1 MSQYLIGL
9 IDPLTEVMLHAK
21 LSYTSKSRRM
31 IVNES
36 RTSTFIFVINQKNLH
51 QRRYDIF
58 LHSPVRRVNGSD
70 MHKRRRSDAMSRGDC
85 KRTIRSVSLSTNTLH
100 FKGWM
105 ENTSPL
111 SQIHVETLSLY
122 ILFILRKIHLRIC
135 KLLQKVAEQLP
146 HVKGNFSFKMP
157 ANYSNGIGRLYHIL
171 LTHVGRQ

>member
-1 MSQYLIGL
+1 
-9 IDPLTEVMLHAK
+9 
-21 LSYTSKSRRM
+21 M

-100 FKGWM
+100 FKVRLQIMGFNGTIAVWCGTARRPLQM
-105 ENTSPL
+105 WRSLTGSSDWIFPRYKEGMDGEYFSSFANSCWNPEFIHPFHSSQNTSSHL
-111 SQIHVETLSLY
+111 QVTAKGRNCRSMIISL
-122 ILFILRKIHLRIC
+122 I
-135 KLLQKVAEQLP
+135 
-146 HVKGNFSFKMP
+146 
-157 ANYSNGIGRLYHIL
+157 NYLNA
-171 LTHVGRQ
+171 